1 MNTQNK
7 YGYKVCYREYGKLK
21 IKIHL
26 ICNSYDL
33 ALWQIQY
40 YENYIQHDRKTK
52 KLIKSPKWYVIP
64 IKTFIEYK
72 WLWRGCPF

>member
-1 MNTQNK
+1 MDKRQ
-7 YGYKVCYREYGKLK
+7 YGYKVCYREIGKTK

-33 ALWQIQY
+33 AKWQIQY
-40 YENYIQHDRKTK
+40 YENYQQYDRKTNN
-52 KLIKSPKWYVIP
+52 LIKSPEWYLIP
-64 IKTFIEYK
+64 IKTFVEYK

>member
-40 YENYIQHDRKTK
+40 YENHIQYDRKTK
-52 KLIKSPKWYVIP
+52 QLIKSPKWYVIP
-64 IKTFIEYK
+64 IKKFIEYK